1 MKKLF
6 ILLLSLLITSQ
17 AFSQDIRK
25 IKLQDYL
32 ISSESTSIFFQ
43 DKEAEYITPPHSR
56 FIYILGW
63 SKDGKFAFME
73 NRGIDG
79 RGGCDLIFT
88 ILDLVKDSVEY
99 TKVIKWYDDDEYGD
113 NPKKAL
119 TLEQCIAVNADTF
132 NKELEKAKIILKPAQ
147 MHLLPATD
155 NKGNKIDFK
164 IDVIKKEIG
173 EYNLDYMTYEIKAVK
188 GNASKTVNLVKQME
202 CTHAK
207 VTGYIKSPY
216 EDRVAVIVATSQ
228 YVWEGYEVFLD
239 FYGCNLKVGFN

>member
-25 IKLQDYL
+25 INLKDYL
-32 ISSESTSIFFQ
+32 LSSKSTSIFYE
-43 DKEAEYITPPHSR
+43 DKEAEFIAPCYR
-56 FIYILGW
+56 EIYILGW

-147 MHLLPATD
+147 MQLLPATD

-228 YVWEGYEVFLD
+228 FVWEGYEVFLD

>member
-25 IKLQDYL
+25 INLKDYL
-32 ISSESTSIFFQ
+32 LSSKSTSIFYE
-43 DKEAEYITPPHSR
+43 DKEAEFIAPCYPE
-56 FIYILGW
+56 IYILGW

-73 NRGIDG
+73 NRGIEG

-99 TKVIKWYDDDEYGD
+99 TKVIRWYDDDGYGD

-147 MHLLPATD
+147 MQLLPATD

-173 EYNLDYMTYEIKAVK
+173 EYNLDYMTYEIKALK
-188 GNASKTVNLVKQME
+188 GNVSKTVNLVKQME

-228 YVWEGYEVFLD
+228 FVWEGYEVFLD